1 MTLQEQPEKRPV
13 GRPRSVKAHQAIIA
27 AALELLNEKGFEGMS
42 LEAVAT
48 RAGVGKKTIYRRWP
62 SKEALVVDAL
72 NELHTEPPPVA
83 ATGDFR
89 ADVVTLLREELSAH
103 TGATNPLH
111 VKLLFRVAGE
121 IFAHPELFRAA
132 FSQGAQRVKH
142 FEQLIRRAQARG
154 ELRQDLDAK
163 IIMGLIYGPF
173 LYHALAST
181 LMPTMTVMPATL
193 TLDELSELT
202 VDAVLLGIEGHV
214 KKE

>member
-1 MTLQEQPEKRPV
+1 MALQKQADKRPV
-13 GRPRSVKAHQAIIA
+13 GRPRSAQAHQAIIT
-27 AALELLNEKGFEGMS
+27 AALELLVERGFDGMS

-48 RAGVGKKTIYRRWP
+48 RAGVGKKTIYRRWS
-62 SKEALVVDAL
+62 SKEALVIDAL
-72 NELHTEPPPVA
+72 SELHTEPPPVA
-83 ATGDFR
+83 DTGNFR
-89 ADVVTLLREELSAH
+89 ADMVTLFREEIRGHS
-103 TGATNPLH
+103 GVTNPLQ

-142 FEQLIRRAQARG
+142 FEQLIKRAQARG

-163 IIMGLIYGPF
+163 IITGLIYGPF